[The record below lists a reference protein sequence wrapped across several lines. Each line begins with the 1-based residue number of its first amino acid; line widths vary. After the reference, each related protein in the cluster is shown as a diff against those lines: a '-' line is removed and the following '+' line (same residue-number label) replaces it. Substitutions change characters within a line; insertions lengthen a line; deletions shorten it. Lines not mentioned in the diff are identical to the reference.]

1 MAASFRAGL
10 RFGRFWLSLATCIGL
25 AVLELMSFP
34 NRAAACP
41 FCSAATSTLTRE
53 VDQASMVLFGTLANA
68 KLNAE
73 AFDQGTTDLQI
84 ETVIK
89 KNDILGDK
97 KVVTVP
103 RYIPTDKN
111 TKYLLFCDVY
121 KGKIDPFRAISV
133 KGNGDIVKYLQ
144 GALAVKDKNVS
155 TRLRFFFDYLDNAD
169 LEIANDA
176 YNEFAMAD
184 YKDYR
189 DMAKELPPDKIAKWL
204 QDPSTPY
211 RHGLYA
217 SMLGH
222 CGTAK
227 HAEILKKLLA
237 DAQKQVSAGL
247 DGMFAGYIMLQ
258 PKEGWSYLTDILK
271 DPKKE
276 FMVRYAGL
284 RAVRF
289 LWNSRPDIISAKD
302 LEAGVTSLLDQSDI
316 ADLAIEDLRLHK
328 CWDAADHVMR
338 LSGKKSHDIPIVRR
352 YILRYALCCPKPEA
366 AEFVSEMRKK
376 DAATVKD
383 MEEFLKLENTA
394 PPAPPIAAKK
404 AP

>member
-1 MAASFRAGL
+1 MAASL
-10 RFGRFWLSLATCIGL
+10 RLSLRHGRFWLSLAACMGL
-25 AVLELMSFP
+25 ACLELMTCPSP
-34 NRAAACP
+34 AAACP
-41 FCSAATSTLTRE
+41 FCSAAGQTLTRE
-53 VDQASMVLFGTLANA
+53 VDQASMVLFGSLTNA

-84 ETVIK
+84 ESIIK

-97 KVVTVP
+97 KVVVLP
-103 RYIPTDKN
+103 RYVPADKD

-121 KGKIDPFRAISV
+121 KGKIDPYRGIPV
-133 KGNGDIVKYLQ
+133 KGNSDIVKYLQ
-144 GALAVKDKNVS
+144 GAIAVKDKNVP

-169 LEIANDA
+169 LEVANDA
-176 YNEFAMAD
+176 YNEFAAAD

-189 DMAKELPPDKIAKWL
+189 EMAKDLPPDKIAKWL

-227 HAEILKKLLA
+227 HAEVLRKLLD
-237 DAQKQVSAGL
+237 DAQKQASAGL
-247 DGMFAGYIMLQ
+247 DGMLAGYIMLE
-258 PKEGWSYLTDILK
+258 PKEGWTYLKGILENS
-271 DPKKE
+271 KKE

-289 LWNSRPDIISAKD
+289 LWNSRPDIIPAVD
-302 LEAGVTSLLDQSDI
+302 LEAGVAALLDQSDI

-328 CWDAADHVMR
+328 CWKVCDHV
-338 LSGKKSHDIPIVRR
+338 LGLAAKKSHDIPIVRR
-352 YILRYALCCPKPEA
+352 YIVRYALSCPKPEA
-366 AEFVSEMRKK
+366 ANFVDGMRKK
-376 DAATVKD
+376 DPEMVKD
-383 MEEFLKLENTA
+383 IEEFLRLEN
-394 PPAPPIAAKK
+394 PAQQPAVKK
-404 AP
+404 TS